1 MPPRPSRRV
10 SSKCLSRE
18 PTSAS
23 GGGGLAIGVPTT
35 ICGVTWSAARA
46 SGFSALGAG
55 LFTLPA
61 CDRANLGSVASSA
74 GVLPLPPLIESKFSI
89 RALARERRID
99 QRMKTCV
106 RSRVRVA
113 SRSSWPRGSPPPI
126 RARRRSRRRRVCRQS
141 ALASEWKDDPAEA
154 GTRRLRV
161 RRDLDGDGMADRLDG
176 VEYNGN
182 DSSSDEVTLTLG
194 GGRGKFS
201 GSRGGSFEEMVSYVE
216 VAPELA
222 SDKAEAAR
230 RIVEDALIA
239 TVCSGP
245 EASAEL
251 VLYAP
256 HAPRW
261 QPGEPVMPDTYLFF
275 STNAEDRA
283 HAGKHARAA
292 WVTYLGANHAR
303 DDHARLGAGFR
314 ELEPRDGPLEL
325 RATAHGVVLI

>member
-1 MPPRPSRRV
+1 MCALPR
-10 SSKCLSRE
+10 
-18 PTSAS
+18 A
-23 GGGGLAIGVPTT
+23 
-35 ICGVTWSAARA
+35 CGVALFVAARIAAADSSAPEISSAA
-46 SGFSALGAG
+46 
-55 LFTLPA
+55 
-61 CDRANLGSVASSA
+61 
-74 GVLPLPPLIESKFSI
+74 
-89 RALARERRID
+89 
-99 QRMKTCV
+99 
-106 RSRVRVA
+106 
-113 SRSSWPRGSPPPI
+113 
-126 RARRRSRRRRVCRQS
+126 RVCRQS

-222 SDKAEAAR
+222 GDKAEAAR

-325 RATAHGVVLI
+325 RATAHGVVLIDRAHARHAWLYVTRASSRKLRHPSIKTAHLDGNSAIIETTDGKKTIPLDALLAH